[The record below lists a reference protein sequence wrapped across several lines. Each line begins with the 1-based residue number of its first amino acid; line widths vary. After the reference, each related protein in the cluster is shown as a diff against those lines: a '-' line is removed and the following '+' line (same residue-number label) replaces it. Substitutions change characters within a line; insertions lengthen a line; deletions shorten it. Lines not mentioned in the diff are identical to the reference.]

1 MCDLPWPVR
10 LPVSETVCEIEIVP
24 IWLLGLHLLFLVCN
38 KFCTSCSQETSD
50 QLSNCVLF
58 IMKFFSSVLTCL
70 LLNLFQS
77 NPCKHPILFLRDV
90 AFHHLRALVE
100 FMYAG
105 EVNVAQ
111 AQLSAF
117 LRTAESLQIRG
128 LTESPQRHKQVH
140 MKVSCVL

>member
-1 MCDLPWPVR
+1 M
-10 LPVSETVCEIEIVP
+10 
-24 IWLLGLHLLFLVCN
+24 
-38 KFCTSCSQETSD
+38 
-50 QLSNCVLF
+50 LF